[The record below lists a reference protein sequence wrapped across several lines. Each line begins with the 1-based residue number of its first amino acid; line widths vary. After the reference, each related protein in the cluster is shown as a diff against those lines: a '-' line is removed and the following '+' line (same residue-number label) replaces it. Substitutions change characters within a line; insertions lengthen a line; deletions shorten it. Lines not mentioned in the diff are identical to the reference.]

1 MSEIRIKSQGAIK
14 LFESDNTSHV
24 TIASPASL
32 SANRTIT
39 IPDADV
45 TLGAGTTINNNAD
58 NRVITGSG
66 TANTLEG
73 EANLTYDGTTLL
85 LSQASPILKVLPTTN
100 GNDGV
105 IELCGRSTD
114 GSPTENRTQIKGE
127 AEGST
132 ANTKM
137 TFHVENAS
145 GVNERMS
152 INSSGIIGVGANGS
166 SADLGVGV
174 HVKTADSG
182 GTADANADEL
192 VLENSGDTGITI
204 LSGTSGSG
212 KINFGDSGDNNIG
225 YLQYDHANNKFIQS
239 VNADGGT
246 LIMTSNGN
254 VQLGG
259 TADNARFSA
268 YTSANQR
275 IAYLLNTNSST
286 MSNTVVLS
294 GCGRNTANGS
304 YLLFEGENGGGSRFF
319 VADSGNVTNTNNSYG
334 QASDERIKKD
344 ITNANSQ
351 WDDIK
356 ALKVKNFKYKH
367 DDSITQLGVVAQDLE
382 TSGMNGLVHEQK
394 PTVQEVESNSVFG
407 TLEDDLGKPILNEN
421 GEETGTYKQQ
431 VKEIK
436 EKVKSVKYSV
446 LYMKAIKCL
455 QEAQTKI
462 ETLET
467 ENTDIKARLT
477 ALENA

>member
-1 MSEIRIKSQGAIK
+1 MSEILANK
-14 LFESDNTSHV
+14 L
-24 TIASPASL
+24 SPSTGTAVQLGDSGD
-32 SANRTIT
+32 TFT
-39 IPDADV
+39 IPSGA
-45 TLGAGTTINNNAD
+45 TLANAGTATGFGVSLANGVD
-58 NRVITGSG
+58 NRVV
-66 TANTLEG
+66 TASSATALNG

-85 LSQASPILKVLPTTN
+85 LSQASPILKILPTTN

-166 SADLGVGV
+166 SADLGTAL
-174 HVKTADSG
+174 HIKTADSG
-182 GTADANADEL
+182 GSVENWADEL
-192 VLENSGDTGITI
+192 VIEGGGAGTGMTF
-204 LSGTSGSG
+204 LSNNDQSQS
-212 KINFGDSGDNNIG
+212 INFGDAQDSNAGMI
-225 YLQYDHANNKFIQS
+225 QYSQNSNLMVTH
-239 VNADGGT
+239 VNGAERMR
-246 LIMTSNGN
+246 ITSDGN
-254 VQLGG
+254 VQIG
-259 TADNARFSA
+259 T
-268 YTSANQR
+268 TANNGRLSINSPHNER
-275 IAYLLNTNSST
+275 IAYLLNTNNSS

-294 GCGRNTANGS
+294 GCARNTANGS

-334 QASDERIKKD
+334 QSSDERIKKD

-446 LYMKAIKCL
+446 LYMKAIKAL
-455 QEAQTKI
+455 QESMERI
-462 ETLET
+462 EQLET
-467 ENTDIKARLT
+467 KVT

>member
-1 MSEIRIKSQGAIK
+1 MSEIRVKSTGTIK

-45 TLGAGTTINNNAD
+45 TLGAGVSLTGSTNNQVTTVTGANAITGETNFIYNGTIVGAGADGANAD
-58 NRVITGSG
+58 LGTGVHIKSG
-66 TANTLEG
+66 DSGQGSVEA
-73 EANLTYDGTTLL
+73 EANLLILESASGGG
-85 LSQASPILKVLPTTN
+85 LSIYTGNSHEAKINFGDS
-100 GNDGV
+100 GNDNQG
-105 IELCGRSTD
+105 
-114 GSPTENRTQIKGE
+114 QIMYHHNGD
-127 AEGST
+127 SMRF
-132 ANTKM
+132 NT
-137 TFHVENAS
+137 N
-145 GVNERMS
+145 NDERMRIDS
-152 INSSGIIGVGANGS
+152 AGKVGIGETTP
-166 SADLGVGV
+166 LGKL

-182 GTADANADEL
+182 GSVENWADEL
-192 VLENSGDTGITI
+192 VIEGGGAGTGMSF
-204 LSGTSGSG
+204 LSNNDQSQS
-212 KINFGDSGDNNIG
+212 INFGDAQDSNAGMI
-225 YLQYDHANNKFIQS
+225 QYSQNSNLMVTH
-239 VNADGGT
+239 VNGAERMR
-246 LIMTSNGN
+246 ITSDGN
-254 VQLGG
+254 VQIG
-259 TADNARFSA
+259 T
-268 YTSANQR
+268 TANNGRLSINSPHNER
-275 IAYLLNTNSST
+275 IAYLLNTNNSS

-294 GCGRNTANGS
+294 GCARNTANGS

-334 QASDERIKKD
+334 QSSDERIKKD

-436 EKVKSVKYSV
+436 EKVKSVKYSR
-446 LYMKAIKCL
+446 MH
-455 QEAQTKI
+455 ER
-462 ETLET
+462 
-467 ENTDIKARLT
+467 N
-477 ALENA
+477 